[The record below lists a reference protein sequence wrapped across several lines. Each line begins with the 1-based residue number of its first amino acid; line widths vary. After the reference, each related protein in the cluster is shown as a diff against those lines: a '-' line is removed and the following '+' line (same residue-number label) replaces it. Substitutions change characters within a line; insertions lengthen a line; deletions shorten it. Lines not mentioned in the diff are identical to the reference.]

1 LKSNKEGEKFK
12 YFLNAKKG
20 IKKKPAKK
28 WGKKLKAKRN
38 KRKK

>member
-1 LKSNKEGEKFK
+1 MPE
-12 YFLNAKKG
+12 KG

-28 WGKKLKAKRN
+28 WEKELKAKRN